1 MELAR
6 MALLASLLALMHAQ
20 LVQAQPVQAQLAP
33 QCTGGEPSCPCISS
47 YEGFNVSSTPNR
59 ELVVHIDGED
69 HTYGVGYGFHS
80 CKPHDSNSPPYCN
93 VAGSPSWCTMPW
105 CYVNGRDCS
114 GALPSTTCLAST

>member
-1 MELAR
+1 MATLT
-6 MALLASLLALMHAQ
+6 MALLAPLLALTHAQ
-20 LVQAQPVQAQLAP
+20 Q
-33 QCTGGEPSCPCISS
+33 QCSGGESSCPCISS

-69 HTYGVGYGFHS
+69 HTYGVGYGLHS
-80 CKPHDSNSPPYCN
+80 CKPHDSNAPPYCN